1 MEKQKRFSKE
11 RWLVSALADRDNGIL
26 TDKEIADARSIWV
39 DALDGKTVDEIK
51 AQGNMGIVER
61 EEWFVRK

>member
-51 AQGNMGIVER
+51 AQGNMGIAER
-61 EEWFVRK
+61 EEWFV

>member
-26 TDKEIADARSIWV
+26 TDSEIADAQRIWV
-39 DALDGKTVDEIK
+39 DALDGKTKEQIE
-51 AQGNMGIVER
+51 AEGNVGIVER
-61 EEWFVRK
+61 EEWFV

>member
-1 MEKQKRFSKE
+1 MAKKQKRFSKE

-61 EEWFVRK
+61 EEWFV

>member
-26 TDKEIADARSIWV
+26 TDEEIAAACDIWV
-39 DALDGKTVDEIK
+39 NALDGKTVDEIK
-51 AQGNMGIVER
+51 AQGNTGIIDR
-61 EEWFVRK
+61 EEWFV

>member
-26 TDKEIADARSIWV
+26 TDDEIADACDIWV
-39 DALDGKTVDEIK
+39 NALDGKTVDEIK
-51 AQGNMGIVER
+51 AQGNTSIIDR
-61 EEWFVRK
+61 EEWFA

>member
-61 EEWFVRK
+61 EGWFV